1 MTSRRQFIKASTAA
15 CALPQVAGCGGPVKE
30 ATAGVPRS
38 EFDEESTAE
47 QVTEGID
54 LKGKLAVVTGC
65 TSGIGYETMR
75 VLALR
80 GCYVVG
86 TSRSLER
93 AKEACASV
101 AGVTTPIA
109 LELGDP
115 ESVVE
120 CAELIRT
127 LNTPIDMLVLNAGI
141 RGGGNKPVLINGIER
156 HFAINHLGHFL
167 FVNRLLE
174 RLYLA
179 WQGRIVVVA
188 SRTAYTDAPP
198 GGIQFDNLDASRDYS
213 DSAAYGQSKL
223 ANVLFAY
230 ELGKR
235 LRGTRIT
242 ANALHPGVIDTE
254 IDRNMSSAMQF
265 AFKILAGAVGKT
277 VEQGAAT
284 SCYVAT
290 NPALGAVSGK
300 YFEDCNAVTIAS
312 DPYMQNDSLS
322 EELWSVSE
330 ELVGDYMVELRR
342 PDWNEFENGLR
353 RRGTGDE

>member
-1 MTSRRQFIKASTAA
+1 MTSRRQFLKASTAA
-15 CALPQVAGCGGPVKE
+15 CSLPLLAGCGGPVKE
-30 ATAGVPRS
+30 ATAGVPVS
-38 EFDEESTAE
+38 SFDKESTAE
-47 QVTEGID
+47 EVTDGID

-101 AGVTTPIA
+101 RGVTTPIA
-109 LELGDP
+109 LELGNP
-115 ESVVE
+115 ESVVK
-120 CAELIRT
+120 CAEDILT
-127 LNTPIDMLVLNAGI
+127 LNTPIDILVLNAGV
-141 RGGGNKPVLINGIER
+141 RGGGNKPILIDGVER

-174 RLYLA
+174 RIYLA

-188 SRTAYTDAPP
+188 SRTAYTDAPD
-198 GGIQFDNLDASRDYS
+198 GGIQFDNLDAHRDYS
-213 DSAAYGQSKL
+213 DSAFYGQSKL
-223 ANVLFAY
+223 ANVLFAH

-242 ANALHPGVIDTE
+242 ANALHPGVINTE
-254 IDRNMSSAMQF
+254 IDRDMSAFMQF
-265 AFKILAGAVGKT
+265 GFKVLAGAVGKT

-290 NPALGAVSGK
+290 NPDLGAVSGK
-300 YFEDCNAVTIAS
+300 YFEDCNAVTVTS

-322 EELWSVSE
+322 EQLWSVSE
-330 ELVGDYMVELRR
+330 ELVGDYMVELKR
-342 PDWNEFENGLR
+342 PDYSQFQDGVLR
-353 RRGTGDE
+353 RNRGND